1 VLGCEIEGGPAIRRY
16 DGDAYLGGTAGC
28 VNTLWAALVR
38 LGLALSSLADEPA
51 EAERL
56 AAGAL
61 DYVHTCL
68 HHATGAGCLPELM
81 TAAEYPYWA
90 APHAWASALLVKCV
104 LVYDEWLRAVGSR
117 EGR

>member
-1 VLGCEIEGGPAIRRY
+1 
-16 DGDAYLGGTAGC
+16 
-28 VNTLWAALVR
+28 
-38 LGLALSSLADEPA
+38 
-51 EAERL
+51 
-56 AAGAL
+56 
-61 DYVHTCL
+61 
-68 HHATGAGCLPELM
+68 M